1 MSPPKLAL
9 NLGNPW
15 ESMSYRELQPRSLL
29 AQLIPNAL
37 LLAFSRNIMVN
48 QQTRNS
54 KLISWFSRVTLFYP
68 CGRFFRAGQ
77 DSKVSEQSQNKHII
91 CAVEHNQKTFRMAHA
106 AARSARSWALAA
118 LAALLC
124 GSNAFAGSHEGHR
137 EVFWAPNI
145 PGKSWKN
152 HGKHK
157 KNKALVHY
165 SPH

>member
-1 MSPPKLAL
+1 
-9 NLGNPW
+9 
-15 ESMSYRELQPRSLL
+15 
-29 AQLIPNAL
+29 
-37 LLAFSRNIMVN
+37 MVN

-68 CGRFFRAGQ
+68 CGTFFRAGQ

-91 CAVEHNQKTFRMAHA
+91 CGVGHNQKTFRMAHA
-106 AARSARSWALAA
+106 AARSWALAA

-124 GSNAFAGSHEGHR
+124 GSNAFAGSHDGHG

-145 PGKSWKN
+145 SGKSWKHMLEN
-152 HGKHK
+152 T